1 MTYELWIADDA
12 ARVLV
17 VRRDQHY
24 PHRVD
29 VWQVDRPD
37 GARFTDDM
45 RAWHRG
51 EGDFHP
57 DALRVPTPGR
67 RRRPSRGGA
76 RLRRIRRGLGTDP
89 ARRRPIPGLLVLGRG
104 PHPCTPAR
112 NSTSRQRAGESSSW
126 SRSRPGSRS
135 HRSPRR
141 SNVTLLRIS
150 WPGLA
155 AVVLALHF
163 LPPSVLSYGYPH
175 YSGWFYALLVA
186 GWAFLVGL
194 YAGLCRLFLVDDEAL
209 QLEEGPRSSLDEL
222 LTREGPLDNPSR
234 LAPRATPHD
243 PGAPEPGSAPEI
255 STPGRACGCEG
266 PPGPAPETAQRSAQS
281 GGQASQGGRPIRPG
295 EIALRSESGRRGPG
309 DHTGTGQPLRP
320 LAPSLRDPPN
330 RAEAS
335 PRSPTTDPGG
345 PHERHHP
352 DHHHSRRDR
361 RGHDRSRRRGR
372 DADHPPAPAPGPAR
386 RPSYW

>member
-1 MTYELWIADDA
+1 MTATYELWIADDA

-67 RRRPSRGGA
+67 RRRPSRRGA

-163 LPPSVLSYGYPH
+163 LPPSVLSDGYPH

-222 LTREGPLDNPSR
+222 LTREGPLDDPEP
-234 LAPRATPHD
+234 ARATSN
-243 PGAPEPGSAPEI
+243 AA
-255 STPGRACGCEG
+255 
-266 PPGPAPETAQRSAQS
+266 
-281 GGQASQGGRPIRPG
+281 
-295 EIALRSESGRRGPG
+295 
-309 DHTGTGQPLRP
+309 
-320 LAPSLRDPPN
+320 
-330 RAEAS
+330 
-335 PRSPTTDPGG
+335 
-345 PHERHHP
+345 
-352 DHHHSRRDR
+352 
-361 RGHDRSRRRGR
+361 
-372 DADHPPAPAPGPAR
+372 
-386 RPSYW
+386 